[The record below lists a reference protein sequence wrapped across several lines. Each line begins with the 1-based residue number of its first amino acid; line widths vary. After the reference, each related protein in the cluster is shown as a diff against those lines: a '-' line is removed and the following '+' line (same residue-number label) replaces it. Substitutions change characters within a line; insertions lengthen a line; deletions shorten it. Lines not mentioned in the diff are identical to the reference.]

1 MVQEQGKL
9 YMQTFRHLFVVSC
22 LGSLRGKMEQE
33 TAQPFEL
40 RNSVLCSLAPQ
51 ARSDF
56 PSIEILGIR
65 QAQLAVYFVKMSC
78 PIH

>member
-40 RNSVLCSLAPQ
+40 RNCVLGSLVPQ
-51 ARSDF
+51 ACSDF
-56 PSIEILGIR
+56 SSLEILR
-65 QAQLAVYFVKMSC
+65 
-78 PIH
+78 

>member
-33 TAQPFEL
+33 TAQSFEL
-40 RNSVLCSLAPQ
+40 RNSVLCNLAPH
-51 ARSDF
+51 APSDF
-56 PSIEILGIR
+56 SSLEIWRIR
-65 QAQLAVYFVKMSC
+65 QAELVVYFVKMSC

>member
-9 YMQTFRHLFVVSC
+9 SMQTFHHLFVVSC

-40 RNSVLCSLAPQ
+40 RNSILCSLVPQ
-51 ARSDF
+51 AHSDF
-56 PSIEILGIR
+56 SSLEILGIR
-65 QAQLAVYFVKMSC
+65 QAELAAYFVNMSC
-78 PIH
+78 PIY